1 MFLVD
6 AWKSLRRRFARQTTE
21 PKVAPRSAEQGPAP
35 HQAVSATGYLEPP
48 AFRSCLL
55 SLTAKGEI
63 LYVLS
68 LADIAA
74 AGGEKWGQ
82 IKELVTV
89 AVRRIVDDHIDPEH
103 HHFTFLDANT
113 LCLVMPGTPSAAGW
127 SQAEAIADAITGQL
141 VGKQGIGGQYPVVR
155 VSHSPLPAS
164 VGAPVSPQEDPGL
177 APAWLED
184 QLAGQRHSKSAMQ
197 VMHLGSRAGQVA
209 APGPAW
215 LDDQKPRRR
224 FSGLLQAMHLGRRT
238 AQQVGGERPD
248 WLKEQTAGRGG
259 FKGLMQVLHLGARD
273 RRDAGAQQ
281 PDWLKEQTAGRG
293 GFRGLMRVLHLGSRA
308 EPIRQSGWEHD
319 QKSRQRFRRLLHV
332 LTLGQ
337 AFGITEDK
345 SVPAATPVRRPPK
358 PDTAGIGAEPQGHP
372 DEQPVDQRQ
381 DYSIA
386 DLIGD
391 NGMGLLWTPS
401 LVTNRNVIGVFNAR
415 VVRAVDGGKAFVEGA
430 HAYAGV
436 APADALELDR
446 FAAEQTAHELRALY
460 LGRQRTTLTVP
471 VHWMSLAPRWQNAI
485 PGLLEQ
491 CPAKAR
497 EGFLKI
503 EVFGLQAGMPT
514 NMVKKLFEP
523 LEHLGSDIIV
533 RLPLAAIDLI
543 PSLRHVQAVGV
554 DLEELDDD
562 HRAADQQLFAQL
574 RKFSQTAR
582 KSKIAC
588 YVWGVA
594 EPSWVEPLQT
604 VGYSLINGPAV
615 SGQMRRPEI
624 SPPG

>member
-1 MFLVD
+1 MFLVEF
-6 AWKSLRRRFARQTTE
+6 WKSLRRRFVRQATE
-21 PKVAPRSAEQGPAP
+21 PKIAPASADQDPVP
-35 HQAVSATGYLEPP
+35 HLAVSATGYLEPP
-48 AFRSCLL
+48 AFRSCLIP
-55 SLTAKGEI
+55 LTPKGEI

-127 SQAEAIADAITGQL
+127 SQAEAIAAAITGQL
-141 VGKQGIGGQYPVVR
+141 VGKQGIGGQHPVVR
-155 VSHSPLPAS
+155 VSHSPLPAP
-164 VGAPVSPQEDPGL
+164 VGSPVSRQEAPDP

-197 VMHLGSRAGQVA
+197 VMHLGSRAGQGSA
-209 APGPAW
+209 QLPAW
-215 LDDQKPRRR
+215 PDAQTPRRR
-224 FSGLLQAMHLGRRT
+224 FAGLMQVMHMGRRA
-238 AQQVGGERPD
+238 AQDVGAERPD
-248 WLKEQTAGRGG
+248 WLKEQMAGRGG
-259 FKGLMQVLHLGARD
+259 FRGLMRVLHLGQRD
-273 RRDAGAQQ
+273 RRDSAAQQ

-308 EPIRQSGWEHD
+308 EPVRQSGWEDD
-319 QKSRQRFRRLLHV
+319 QPSRQRFRRLLHV

-337 AFGITEDK
+337 AFGITEEK
-345 SVPAATPVRRPPK
+345 SVPPAMPVRRPPK
-358 PDTAGIGAEPQGHP
+358 PDTEGGKPEPRGHP

-381 DYSIA
+381 DFSIA

-391 NGMGLLWTPS
+391 SGMGLLWTPS
-401 LVTNRNVIGVFNAR
+401 LVSNRNVIGVFNAR
-415 VVRAVDGGKAFVEGA
+415 VVRAVEGGKAFLEGA

-446 FAAEQTAHELRALY
+446 FAAEHTAHELRALY

-503 EVFGLQAGMPT
+503 EVFGLQAGMPA

-523 LEHLGSDIIV
+523 LEHLGSDIMV
-533 RLPLAAIDLI
+533 RLPLPAFNLI

-574 RKFSQTAR
+574 RKFSLIAR

-594 EPSWVEPLQT
+594 EPSWVEPLQA

-615 SGQMRRPEI
+615 SGQTRRPEVT
-624 SPPG
+624 PQG